1 MTNNRDKKD
10 NRIKIN
16 AGKIKAYKQK
26 IFVGFWSVLRGGI
39 LFGLCFMILYPVL
52 LILTRSFMGLP
63 DMNDSSVVLFPK
75 TISFGTIS
83 LASDILE
90 YFKALPLTVAV
101 VAGITLL
108 QVLSCLM
115 AGYGFA
121 RFDIPFKNLLFAVI
135 IFSIVVPPQLYMA
148 STYLHFK
155 AFDILGV
162 IRLLTGQPLN
172 LINTLTPLF
181 LLGVTANGIKNGL
194 FIYIFRQNFRNMPKE
209 VEEAAYVD
217 GAGNWK
223 IFAKVMIPN
232 AIATIV
238 TVALFSFVWV
248 YNDSTISGI
257 LTGNSYLLSIQYLN
271 ISEITNLVL
280 KDLSVPDALA
290 YNPVYI
296 TALKSAGVLLVIL
309 PLVVLYLSMQ
319 RFFVESVERAGL
331 VG

>member
-1 MTNNRDKKD
+1 MTNSREGSMNKNADKLKTM
-10 NRIKIN
+10 
-16 AGKIKAYKQK
+16 KQK
-26 IFVGFWSVLRGGI
+26 SIAVFWSILRGAI

-52 LILTRSFMGLP
+52 LLFTKGFMGLQ

-75 TISFGTIS
+75 TVSLETLS
-83 LASDILE
+83 LAADILD
-90 YFKALPLTVAV
+90 YFRSLAVTIAV
-101 VAGITLL
+101 VAGITIF
-108 QVLSCLM
+108 QVISCLM

-121 RFDIPFKNLLFAVI
+121 RFDIPFKNLLFAIVI
-135 IFSIVVPPQLYMA
+135 FTIVVPPQLYMA

-155 AFDILGV
+155 AFDLFGIMN
-162 IRLLTGQPLN
+162 LLTGHPIN
-172 LINTLTPLF
+172 MINTLTPLF
-181 LLGVTANGIKNGL
+181 LLGVTANGLKNGL
-194 FIYIFRQNFRNMPKE
+194 FIYIFRQNFRNMPRE
-209 VEEAAYVD
+209 IEEAAYVD

-223 IFAKVMIPN
+223 IFAGVMIPN

-271 ISEITNLVL
+271 ISDISNLVL
-280 KDLSVPDALA
+280 KDLGVTDALT

-296 TALKSAGVLLVIL
+296 TALKSAGVLLVVM
-309 PLVVLYLSMQ
+309 PLVLLYLSMQ
-319 RFFVESVERAGL
+319 KFFVESVERSGL